1 MYIFGFTIHKKR
13 SFFSILLEK
22 NLIIKHLFL
31 FNYDRSNKSYLH
43 YIPETK
49 RQITVSL
56 FFFLLEE
63 TTGFFLLL
71 LVTHFSQC

>member
-22 NLIIKHLFL
+22 NLIIKYLFL

-63 TTGFFLLL
+63 TTVFFCFFL
-71 LVTHFSQC
+71 